1 MLFSFTPCIAARGP
15 VPYNNSNVCERIRN
29 RIRGQ
34 TPKRRSTPKKTVT
47 LALTILLVLG
57 LLSGCANDTPADNA
71 ESTENTNTTAT
82 AENFSDEMKI
92 PYATDLSPEDGA
104 DSVERE
110 GDHADSPYFAHPDVY
125 NMESTDTLTVLHNF
139 KTQQQTSEW
148 ACGVTAAL
156 MVLEW
161 YDKLGDWNEETL
173 AELRHSLDG
182 TELEGYPG
190 TTLNQAVDI
199 FNGVGGFDIETTADY
214 PDGIWMENIQN
225 WLAEGKPVMI
235 CWNDWGGHWQI
246 IIGYDTMG
254 TETQQDDVFLVADSY
269 DTTDHNQD
277 GYGVYP
283 AERLMYNFT
292 MYGAFPE
299 EEGGSDMLFLVASP
313 TE

>member
-1 MLFSFTPCIAARGP
+1 M
-15 VPYNNSNVCERIRN
+15 
-29 RIRGQ
+29 
-34 TPKRRSTPKKTVT
+34 KKTVT

-110 GDHADSPYFAHPDVY
+110 GDHADSPYFALLVVY